1 MGKTEMMPMKLLKCE
16 GCGLYHFCLG
26 NITLNLTEKEL
37 GAMGNIIAQAIIG
50 VRGNGRDVFEN
61 IASRRHGNLMN

>member
-1 MGKTEMMPMKLLKCE
+1 MDKMEMMPMKLLKCE

-37 GAMGNIIAQAIIG
+37 WGMGNIIAQAIIG
-50 VRGNGRDVFEN
+50 VRGNGQDVSKN
-61 IASRRHGNLMN
+61 TVPRRHGILMN